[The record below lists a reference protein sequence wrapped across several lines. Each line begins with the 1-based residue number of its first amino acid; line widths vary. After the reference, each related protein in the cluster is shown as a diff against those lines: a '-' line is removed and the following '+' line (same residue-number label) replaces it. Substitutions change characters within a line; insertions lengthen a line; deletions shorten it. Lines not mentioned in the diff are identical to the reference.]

1 MSTPPEQPLV
11 PPSGDPVQS
20 AASPPPPGYAPQP
33 GYAVQG
39 SQPGYAVPNPYAAP
53 AWPQPPTSP
62 QPGWGTPESRALQ
75 EAEAALRRARTA
87 LGWAIGAGVGALLAL
102 IAAFAVPGVI
112 AASSTEYADAGYPVN
127 GTVAAF
133 RPGGALSG
141 VTVASAVENALY
153 DDGSDVEGVNCPDTA
168 AAQVST
174 VVACTGTFDGDDW
187 TLIVHL
193 LDEEGSILVTSY

>member
-1 MSTPPEQPLV
+1 VNTPPDEPLV
-11 PPSGDPVQS
+11 PPSGGPPQQP
-20 AASPPPPGYAPQP
+20 AAPPPPPGYGQQP
-33 GYAVQG
+33 GYAAQSAYAAPSWPQQPVA
-39 SQPGYAVPNPYAAP
+39 SQPG
-53 AWPQPPTSP
+53 S
-62 QPGWGTPESRALQ
+62 GTPESRALQ
-75 EAEAALRRARTA
+75 EAEAALRKARTA
-87 LGWAIGAGVGALLAL
+87 LGWAIGAAVGALLAL

-112 AASSTEYADAGYPVN
+112 AASSAEYADAGYPVN

-187 TLIVHL
+187 TLIVYL

>member
-1 MSTPPEQPLV
+1 MNTPAAEPLV
-11 PPSGDPVQS
+11 PPSGGPPQQPAAPS
-20 AASPPPPGYAPQP
+20 APPAPPGYGQQP
-33 GYAVQG
+33 GCAAQ
-39 SQPGYAVPNPYAAP
+39 SAYAAP
-53 AWPQPPTSP
+53 SWPQQAVAS
-62 QPGWGTPESRALQ
+62 QPGWGTPESRAVQ
-75 EAEAALRRARTA
+75 EAEAALRKARTA
-87 LGWAIGAGVGALLAL
+87 LGWAIGAAVGALLAL

-112 AASSTEYADAGYPVN
+112 AASSAVYADAGYPVD

-187 TLIVHL
+187 ALIVYL

>member
-1 MSTPPEQPLV
+1 MNTPAAEPLV
-11 PPSGDPVQS
+11 PPSGGRPQQP
-20 AASPPPPGYAPQP
+20 AAPPAPPGYGQQP
-33 GYAVQG
+33 GCAAQ
-39 SQPGYAVPNPYAAP
+39 SAYAAP
-53 AWPQPPTSP
+53 SWP
-62 QPGWGTPESRALQ
+62 
-75 EAEAALRRARTA
+75 
-87 LGWAIGAGVGALLAL
+87 
-102 IAAFAVPGVI
+102 
-112 AASSTEYADAGYPVN
+112 
-127 GTVAAF
+127 F

-187 TLIVHL
+187 ALIVYL